1 MSATILGCVKDAPLW
16 FWNEK
21 NPGYND
27 FLLDFVE
34 TFSFKYL
41 QHQPLKSANIYSVIR
56 AISDYRI
63 QFGTNQ
69 TTRLTE
75 LTDQNMVQ
83 KCLNIVLGLQTLSN
97 QYVIRQRDMR
107 KLSYDEDDETI
118 TMADSYQL
126 RFATLPSE
134 EVEISAP
141 SDYPSYLFGDDHS
154 NLVALIKGWWFKSWS
169 KKLGFFNS
177 NPVEAKQILKDH
189 GCLCRYLIRIQ
200 PAQKRQRFECSV
212 FEQILKIIDDEL
224 ERQRTAALDIYSIE
238 YKVFKNIPFFV
249 DYDLLR
255 VILMRRHPSII
266 YSGQPRFM
274 PSDDNQFVFVNNKPV
289 NLSGWEDYIQ
299 SAFSDSEE
307 EDTGN
312 WVITSSFENDALAPK
327 DSIRKR
333 KYSHRQS
340 TEVDI
345 LHARLGN
352 CSIGKRNATR
362 TSPLDERKLQQAF
375 NNILNNSDR
384 KTL

>member
-1 MSATILGCVKDAPLW
+1 
-16 FWNEK
+16 
-21 NPGYND
+21 
-27 FLLDFVE
+27 
-34 TFSFKYL
+34 
-41 QHQPLKSANIYSVIR
+41 
-56 AISDYRI
+56 
-63 QFGTNQ
+63 
-69 TTRLTE
+69 
-75 LTDQNMVQ
+75 
-83 KCLNIVLGLQTLSN
+83 
-97 QYVIRQRDMR
+97 
-107 KLSYDEDDETI
+107 
-118 TMADSYQL
+118 
-126 RFATLPSE
+126 
-134 EVEISAP
+134 
-141 SDYPSYLFGDDHS
+141 
-154 NLVALIKGWWFKSWS
+154 
-169 KKLGFFNS
+169 
-177 NPVEAKQILKDH
+177 
-189 GCLCRYLIRIQ
+189 
-200 PAQKRQRFECSV
+200 
-212 FEQILKIIDDEL
+212 
-224 ERQRTAALDIYSIE
+224 
-238 YKVFKNIPFFV
+238 
-249 DYDLLR
+249 
-255 VILMRRHPSII
+255 MRRHPSII

-327 DSIRKR
+327 GKFSLYMLWTPSVTNPNPDSIRKR